1 MKHIKGFTLIELMI
15 VVAVVAILAVVAIPS
30 YMNYIIKGNRAAA
43 EAFMVHVENSEKQY
57 LLDARAYTYVPDLST
72 LTNNALAMT
81 APADVAKNYTIAT
94 CIDSTAAAC
103 NTPSSPPYFKITA
116 TPVSGSRQAN
126 DGALTLDST
135 GAKAPASKW

>member
-1 MKHIKGFTLIELMI
+1 MI
-15 VVAVVAILAVVAIPS
+15 VVAVVAILAAVAIPS
-30 YMNYIIKGNRAAA
+30 YKDYIIKSNRAAA
-43 EAFMVHVENSEKQY
+43 EAFMVNVENREKQY
-57 LLDARAYTYVPDLST
+57 LLDARVYAYVADLST

-81 APADVAKNYTIAT
+81 APADVAKNYTIST

-103 NTPSSPPYFKITA
+103 GTPSIPPYFIITA

-135 GAKAPASKW
+135 GAKTPASKW